1 MINMPGA
8 FNATNRPAQRR
19 PVQRRF
25 GIETL
30 RNNNQPGRIEMNRRT
45 MLRFGAATALGALAH
60 EFGAPA
66 FAQQKLVLKATDV
79 HPLGYPTVE
88 AVLGM
93 GKKLEAVSGGRIG
106 IQMYPSMQLGGEK
119 EM

>member
-1 MINMPGA
+1 MINMPARSTPQKG
-8 FNATNRPAQRR
+8 
-19 PVQRRF
+19 
-25 GIETL
+25 L
-30 RNNNQPGRIEMNRRT
+30 RNDGLCSEDLCIENLHNDNQPGRIEMNRRT
-45 MLRFGAATALGALAH
+45 MLRLGAATALGALAH

-93 GKKLEAVSGGRIG
+93 GKKLEAASGGRIG
-106 IQMYPSMQLGGEK
+106 IQMYPS
-119 EM
+119 